1 MLRRPVRGRLVGAG
15 VEFLAMTPEQIAA
28 GLTEDARHYL
38 PQLKKRFSIPP
49 GMQTSSVRS
58 FLLSA
63 ERDGLLTNPSFD
75 NYFLTPLGQQVRA
88 ILEKNNERG

>member
-1 MLRRPVRGRLVGAG
+1 MRTILEKQHER
-15 VEFLAMTPEQIAA
+15 AMTPEQIAA